1 MSALEYGLLMLLMA
15 ATTVVTRSFF
25 FMYRGASKMPAWLQ
39 QALTYVPAVALS
51 AILAPDLLMLN
62 GAFVAPWTNIRLL
75 AAVAAT
81 LFFLWTRHL
90 LATLAFGMAVF
101 TLLRLLG

>member
-1 MSALEYGLLMLLMA
+1 MSAIEYGLLMVLMA

-25 FMYRGASKMPAWLQ
+25 FMHRGASKMPGWVQ

-62 GAFVAPWTNIRLL
+62 AAFVTPWTNIRLL

-81 LFFLWTRHL
+81 IFFLWTRHL
-90 LATLAFGMAVF
+90 LATLAIGMAVF

>member
-1 MSALEYGLLMLLMA
+1 MSPLEYGLLMVLMA
-15 ATTVVTRSFF
+15 ATTVFTRSFF
-25 FMYRGASKMPAWLQ
+25 FMHRGASKMPAWLQ

-75 AAVAAT
+75 AAIAAT
-81 LFFLWTRHL
+81 AFFLWTRHL